1 MQLLLLKYQEDENH
15 FSDIRTV
22 EIDGEIWFVASDI
35 TNILGYTNSSKAIS
49 DHCKEKGITKR
60 YPLPTNGGMQEV
72 TIINEANIYRL
83 IIKSKL
89 PSAERFEEWLFEE
102 VIPQIRKKGFYGR
115 VDRSQIPN
123 FYRRYLGNI
132 HKIELHK
139 HFSVVSELFTILY
152 SELENVGYVIPN
164 KAEDGKLIMPDISVG
179 KMFSN
184 YLDKQNS
191 EYKDSFEYY
200 DHSFDDGR
208 PDQKARKYVIEA
220 LPLFRK
226 YVIGVWIPENAVRYF
241 KDKDPL
247 ALNYLPLLL
256 GK

>member
-22 EIDGEIWFVASDI
+22 EVDGEIWFVGSDVAK
-35 TNILGYTNSSKAIS
+35 TLGYKRPSEAIRQ
-49 DHCKEKGITKR
+49 HCKEKGTVKDRI
-60 YPLPTNGGMQEV
+60 PTDGGEQEV
-72 TIINEANIYRL
+72 LLINEPNVYRL
-83 IIKSKL
+83 IIKSQL

-179 KMFSN
+179 KMFAT
-184 YLDKQNS
+184 YLERLKS
-191 EYKDSFEYY
+191 PYKDAFEYY
-200 DHSFDDGR
+200 EHSFDDGR
-208 PDQKARKYVIEA
+208 PDQKARKYTIEA

-226 YVIGVWIPENAVRYF
+226 YVIEVWIPENAERYF
-241 KDKDPL
+241 RERDQL
-247 ALNYLPLLL
+247 ALSYLPKLL